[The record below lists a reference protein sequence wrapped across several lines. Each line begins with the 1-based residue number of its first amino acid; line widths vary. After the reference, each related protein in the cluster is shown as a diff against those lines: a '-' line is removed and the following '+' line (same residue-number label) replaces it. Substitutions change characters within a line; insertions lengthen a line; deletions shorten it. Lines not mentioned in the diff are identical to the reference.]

1 MNLVTLVRGNRVPE
15 RRPLTIDTYS
25 SVARRCY
32 DIFLL
37 LIIDYFSSKL
47 SRVSASCSNEH
58 YLYGY
63 HREELYLLEDTSDEN
78 LFFLFFLRLLR
89 VALFQ
94 TLIYFFSFVL
104 CSVCAGLEIIGD
116 QICLSKRL
124 YSFTVRITEAVWWW
138 WVLLLSNT
146 RKKQSR
152 KRRWR
157 IFEFF
162 VFSWALV
169 EIHVCIQFERKKCDQ
184 EILNTHSHSHNVLI
198 CIARIINI
206 NIYSL

>member
-47 SRVSASCSNEH
+47 SRVSGSCSNEH

-63 HREELYLLEDTSDEN
+63 YREELYLLEDKSDEN

-94 TLIYFFSFVL
+94 TLIYCFFFRSLFGLCWVRNNWGSDLPIETFVL
-104 CSVCAGLEIIGD
+104 
-116 QICLSKRL
+116 
-124 YSFTVRITEAVWWW
+124 
-138 WVLLLSNT
+138 
-146 RKKQSR
+146 
-152 KRRWR
+152 
-157 IFEFF
+157 
-162 VFSWALV
+162 
-169 EIHVCIQFERKKCDQ
+169 IHG
-184 EILNTHSHSHNVLI
+184 
-198 CIARIINI
+198 
-206 NIYSL
+206 